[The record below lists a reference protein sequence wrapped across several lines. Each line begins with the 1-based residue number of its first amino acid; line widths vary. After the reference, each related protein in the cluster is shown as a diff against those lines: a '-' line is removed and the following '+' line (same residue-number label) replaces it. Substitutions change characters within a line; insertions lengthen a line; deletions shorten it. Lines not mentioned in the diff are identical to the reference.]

1 MTEFDPNAAAA
12 ALAEARRSKRVV
24 LPLPAG
30 VAPRDER
37 EGAAAQ
43 RALAVLLG
51 ADRPAGFKIGATTK
65 RMQEY
70 LGIDGPAAGFIL
82 KSGVLSSGAELQ
94 YASLRSPGVECE
106 LAVRLGRDL
115 PPGPCSRE
123 QAFAAV
129 GELMAA
135 IEVVENRY
143 EDLGTLGTPALIA
156 DQVYHSA
163 AVVGAGAGPDW
174 RTLDLAGLTGQ
185 ILVNGEAR
193 GEGRGGDLL
202 GDPLRCLAWLA
213 ASPVAAA
220 FGGLFAG
227 QVVLLGSVTPPIW
240 LDGPA
245 EVVVSFTHL
254 PEVRLR
260 MRA

>member
-1 MTEFDPNAAAA
+1 MTEFEPNAAAA
-12 ALAEARRSKRVV
+12 ALAEARRSKRRV
-24 LPLPAG
+24 LPLPGRA
-30 VAPRDER
+30 APRNEW

-43 RALAVLLG
+43 RALAVLFG

-70 LGIDGPAAGFIL
+70 LGIDGPAAGFML
-82 KSGVLSSGAELQ
+82 EAAVLPSGAELQ

-115 PPGPCSRE
+115 PPGPCSRD

-129 GELMAA
+129 GELAAA

-143 EDLGTLGTPALIA
+143 EDLQALGTPTLIA
-156 DQVYHSA
+156 DQVYHAA
-163 AVVGAGAGPDW
+163 AVVGAAADGDW
-174 RTLDLAGLTGQ
+174 RALDLAGLAGQ
-185 ILVNGEAR
+185 IRVGGEIR

-245 EVVVSFTHL
+245 EVAVRFTHL

-260 MRA
+260 IRA

>member
-1 MTEFDPNAAAA
+1 MTEFDPKAAAA
-12 ALAEARRSKRVV
+12 ALAEARRSKRRV

-30 VAPRDER
+30 VAPQNER

-43 RALAVLLG
+43 RALAVLFG

-70 LGIDGPAAGFIL
+70 LGIDGPAAGFML
-82 KSGVLSSGAELQ
+82 EVLSSGAELQ
-94 YASLRSPGVECE
+94 DASLRSPGVECE

-115 PPGPCSRE
+115 PPGPCSRD

-143 EDLGTLGTPALIA
+143 EDLRALGTPTLIA
-156 DQVYHSA
+156 DQVYHAA
-163 AVVGAGAGPDW
+163 AVVGPAGDVDW
-174 RTLDLAGLTGQ
+174 RALDLAGLNGQ
-185 ILVNGEAR
+185 IRVGGEVR

-202 GDPLRCLAWLA
+202 GDPLRCLSWLA
-213 ASPVAAA
+213 ASPVPAA

-240 LDGPA
+240 LDGPS
-245 EVVVSFTHL
+245 EVVVSFTDL

-260 MRA
+260 IRG